1 MPRPAL
7 KLVDGGLDT
16 TVEWQWFCG
25 YCAAPTPGNQ
35 PPPPSGRVCSSCGLG
50 MLLETRADAVPS
62 EHDAFV
68 VVDSRMLVQAASRE
82 AQRLLA
88 ISEED
93 AIDTP
98 VSELLISADAESTDR
113 GGFAAAIAE
122 AAQGLEPETARSFV
136 RPWNTF
142 GVRMR
147 AKIAMCGPPRAA
159 LIVLGNDR
167 PPSPRQRSSKVVPLR
182 AIR

>member
-1 MPRPAL
+1 
-7 KLVDGGLDT
+7 
-16 TVEWQWFCG
+16 
-25 YCAAPTPGNQ
+25 
-35 PPPPSGRVCSSCGLG
+35 
-50 MLLETRADAVPS
+50 MLLETRADAVPGPD
-62 EHDAFV
+62 DAFV
-68 VVDSRMLVQAASRE
+68 VVDARLLIQAVSRE

-98 VSELLISADAESTDR
+98 VSELLICADAESPNRT
-113 GGFAAAIAE
+113 GFAAAIAD
-122 AAQGLEPETARSFV
+122 AAQGREPETARSFV

-159 LIVLGNDR
+159 LIVFGDDR
-167 PPSPRQRSSKVVPLR
+167 PRTPRARSSKVVPLR

>member
-1 MPRPAL
+1 
-7 KLVDGGLDT
+7 
-16 TVEWQWFCG
+16 
-25 YCAAPTPGNQ
+25 
-35 PPPPSGRVCSSCGLG
+35 
-50 MLLETRADAVPS
+50 MLLETREDAVPS
-62 EHDAFV
+62 ENDAFI
-68 VVDSRMLVQAASRE
+68 VVDSRMLVQAVSRE
-82 AQRLLA
+82 AQQLLA
-88 ISEED
+88 VTEED

-113 GGFAAAIAE
+113 GSFAGSIAE

-167 PPSPRQRSSKVVPLR
+167 APSPRQRTSKIVPLR